1 MKQFTSK
8 LKVSASVSSTIDYPF
23 PPVKT
28 LHSAQLT
35 SFLKDADYPKR
46 ENLEWDKSGR
56 SDKRG
61 LSIGLTL
68 SFSLYQAL

>member
-46 ENLEWDKSGR
+46 ENLEWDKSG
-56 SDKRG
+56 
-61 LSIGLTL
+61 
-68 SFSLYQAL
+68 